1 MELLMVK
8 ILLLSFI
15 SIQFLYSFSLDL
27 VELYRKDGINAVQ
40 KILEQQLTKQQ
51 YWQKNLQN
59 KNLEYGYYES
69 IQFVMLCQKNM
80 KDIIL
85 YDTKQNKTLFSS
97 SVFIGKELGDKKK
110 EGDMK
115 TPVGAYRITNRLT
128 KVDPFYGPLALT
140 TNYPN
145 ILDKIEG
152 KTGHGIWIHG
162 LPEHQNRDD
171 YTQGCIALDNNKIKK
186 LSNSINLKNS
196 ILLISEKTLQ
206 PVTKKDISLILSK
219 IFLWRDAWKNSN
231 ISKYLS
237 FYSEEFKKSNGQ
249 SLEDFKKYKTKLF
262 KKDEKKTIQFSN
274 INIIPYPNNMHKV
287 MYKVVMDELYQ
298 TRNYHFDGQKELY
311 VEVINGN
318 MEILTES

>member
-1 MELLMVK
+1 
-8 ILLLSFI
+8 
-15 SIQFLYSFSLDL
+15 LYSFSLDL

-51 YWQKNLQN
+51 YWQDNLQN

-85 YDTKQNKTLFSS
+85 YDTKQNKTLFTS

-110 EGDMK
+110 EGDMR

-145 ILDKIEG
+145 ILDKLEG

-162 LPEHQNRDD
+162 LPEHQERDD
-171 YTQGCIALDNNKIKK
+171 YTQGCISLDNKNIEK

-196 ILLISEKTLQ
+196 ILLI
-206 PVTKKDISLILSK
+206 I
-219 IFLWRDAWKNSN
+219 
-231 ISKYLS
+231 
-237 FYSEEFKKSNGQ
+237 
-249 SLEDFKKYKTKLF
+249 
-262 KKDEKKTIQFSN
+262 
-274 INIIPYPNNMHKV
+274 
-287 MYKVVMDELYQ
+287 
-298 TRNYHFDGQKELY
+298 
-311 VEVINGN
+311 
-318 MEILTES
+318 